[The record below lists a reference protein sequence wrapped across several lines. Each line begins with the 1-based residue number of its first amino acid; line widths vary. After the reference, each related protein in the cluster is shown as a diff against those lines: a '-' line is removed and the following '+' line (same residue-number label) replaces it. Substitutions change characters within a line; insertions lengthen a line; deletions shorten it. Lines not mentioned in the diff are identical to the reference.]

1 MIRGLY
7 TAASALIAN
16 LRRQE
21 SVANNIANVSTPG
34 YRGEVGAQG
43 AFSSVLVRSIANAPL
58 PVPLSLQHTLGAVGT
73 GTFVAQRGSYLAD
86 GPLRST
92 DEPLDLALRG
102 PGFFVLDGPSGAL
115 YTRGGHF
122 TRDSAGFLATTD
134 GMRVLD
140 VDGQPIALPDATAL
154 DTLEFAATGE
164 MLVDDEVLAVLQIVD
179 IPSSALVRAGD
190 TAFAATGGVTAAAGA
205 TLLQGA
211 LEQSNIDI
219 NRAATQLL
227 AASQQF
233 GANQRVFLTLN
244 ESLERAVR
252 EVGRLE

>member
-21 SVANNIANVSTPG
+21 SVANNIANLSTPG
-34 YRGEVGAQG
+34 YRGEVGAEG
-43 AFSSVLVRSIANAPL
+43 AFSSVLVRSIQGAPL
-58 PVPLSLQHTLGAVGT
+58 PVPLSLRHTLGAVGT
-73 GTFVAQRGSYLAD
+73 GTFIAERGSYVAD

-102 PGFFVLDGPSGAL
+102 PGFFVLDGPNGPL

-122 TRDSAGFLATTD
+122 MRDGEGFLATTD

-140 VDGQPIALPDATAL
+140 VDGQPIALPDGAL
-154 DTLEFAATGE
+154 DTLDFSSTGE
-164 MLVDDEVLAVLQIVD
+164 LLFDEEVLTTLQIVD
-179 IPSSALVRAGD
+179 IPASALVRAGD
-190 TAFAATGGVTAAAGA
+190 TAFAATGGVTAATGA
-205 TLLQGA
+205 TLLQGV

-219 NRAATQLL
+219 NRATTQLL

-233 GANQRVFLTLN
+233 GANQRVFLAMN

-252 EVGRLE
+252 DVGRVG